1 MSDEEFLGRL
11 DYPYATSAD
20 ALENEMKRRAAITD
34 LPSGKEFW
42 ESARKELGYDEQLQK
57 IPALEAPAYFVS
69 FDPYHG
75 DTMTYGPYDLAQ
87 EARNAFQQTYPAF
100 DGGSVT
106 LIKIAPAIPGITASR
121 LRTAALREEWERKPG
136 HPEETRWR
144 EIYSQSTTV
153 MARDVWDVSQDQAG
167 LIYRH
172 KGKEYAPEFLAEI
185 EKETKSDRSYQNA
198 IESIYESEWYQGF
211 GSECK
216 EHLGRGKDG
225 YYYGLEIG
233 ESDLSWQGPCGT
245 REEAEERLGEAFVRW
260 DDRTGAREQ
269 AWEDRQIAQFE
280 KENRHGDPEQ
290 ERYERAVNG
299 GNTDREYLDDL
310 ADPAELHACMQE
322 QAPEWEFER

>member
-1 MSDEEFLGRL
+1 MGAETGS
-11 DYPYATSAD
+11 S
-20 ALENEMKRRAAITD
+20 RRDTLARD
-34 LPSGKEFW
+34 LFTKLT
-42 ESARKELGYDEQLQK
+42 RK
-57 IPALEAPAYFVS
+57 
-69 FDPYHG
+69 
-75 DTMTYGPYDLAQ
+75 
-87 EARNAFQQTYPAF
+87 
-100 DGGSVT
+100 
-106 LIKIAPAIPGITASR
+106 
-121 LRTAALREEWERKPG
+121 
-136 HPEETRWR
+136 
-144 EIYSQSTTV
+144 
-153 MARDVWDVSQDQAG
+153 ARDVWDVSQDQAG

-198 IESIYESEWYQGF
+198 IESIYESERYQGF

-225 YYYGLEIG
+225 YYNGLEIG

-260 DDRTGAREQ
+260 MTARAERSIGS
-269 AWEDRQIAQFE
+269 RQIAQFE

-290 ERYERAVNG
+290 KRYERAVNG